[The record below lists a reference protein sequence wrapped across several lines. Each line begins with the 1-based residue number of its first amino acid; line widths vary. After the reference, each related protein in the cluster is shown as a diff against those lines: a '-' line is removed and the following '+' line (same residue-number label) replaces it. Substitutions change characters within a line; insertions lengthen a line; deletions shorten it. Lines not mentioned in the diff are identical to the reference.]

1 MAETVAESGYLSLED
16 DTNFLEIDFE
26 DADGALLDTNELK
39 PTGGEQEPPA
49 VAKDID
55 FHLNEFEVVDDA
67 GEQSGHGNDVALSGD
82 LTTVQLTVP
91 PTETAES
98 EIGYD
103 DDVSLHGDSTGRELA
118 AAAQEQGHDD
128 DAALTDNADEI
139 DYDHGDLEQDP
150 EQENNAAESH
160 AALEASEEQD
170 RVASEVLDQQVL
182 GNTSVHADST
192 VARLEADASTHEP
205 SEIGEQ
211 EFEENDSASHA
222 AYPDDST
229 NAMSG
234 GEVSDVIV
242 TYNGAKYELCAS
254 VHNEDPE
261 TYFFAGSSEMD
272 LPLSDIF
279 GLLRNVIK
287 DEIEPS
293 DGLMI
298 RVPQLK
304 LEFGEVC
311 LPAHGFVPGCGADL
325 GQGSDKEF
333 INKHTFRNILDLF
346 RRLKYNDGE
355 DADQAQLVVQL
366 VAKPDCR
373 ERHAMLIEAA
383 DAGRGWSELFDESDA
398 SVISTGEHS
407 HEGLDEQQVD
417 FDFGDQYG
425 GNADDMQHD
434 AVEIIEEAYFY
445 DDTNDA
451 VDHDTDNMFGQV
463 TEDQGHNAEDEDE
476 LHEEYDL
483 DGELLENDDF
493 DAEEEKVDDTMG
505 DAHVD
510 GAAPQTYF
518 DDGSGST
525 SHDRTGSELFADA
538 SDAGNG
544 DAAGTAGDG
553 GLDSFDDQAAS
564 ALGAS
569 NALESAHQ
577 EPAIQH
583 DAGVETAHDPAAHDD
598 FEDGDGGD
606 FAVNEDSI
614 DIEGFTAFDET
625 ASNEPPTG
633 EQIQVPGS
641 HGTSSTSTVDGDEIT
656 YEDENVAVGDTTN
669 GTLEVGDVTAGNV
682 DEIDW
687 EHDGAEDV
695 AAAEE
700 PTNVS
705 SPSGLSI
712 KRGREADDLGS
723 LDDENAPEDLSPLG

>member
-1 MAETVAESGYLSLED
+1 MAETVADSGHLSLED

-39 PTGGEQEPPA
+39 PTGGEQEPAA
-49 VAKDID
+49 VANDVD
-55 FHLNEFEVVDDA
+55 FHIDEFEVVDDA
-67 GEQSGHGNDVALSGD
+67 GEQSGNGNDVALSGD
-82 LTTVQLTVP
+82 LTSVQLTVP

-103 DDVSLHGDSTGRELA
+103 DDVPLYGDSTGHELE
-118 AAAQEQGHDD
+118 AAAQEQGHDG
-128 DAALTDNADEI
+128 DAGLIDNADEI
-139 DYDHGDLEQDP
+139 DYDDGDLEQDP
-150 EQENNAAESH
+150 EQDNNAAESH

-170 RVASEVLDQQVL
+170 PAASEVLDQQVL
-182 GNTSVHADST
+182 DNTSVQAASSVD
-192 VARLEADASTHEP
+192 RLEADASTHEP
-205 SEIGEQ
+205 SEVAEQ
-211 EFEENDSASHA
+211 EFEEIDSASHA
-222 AYPDDST
+222 AYPEDST
-229 NAMSG
+229 KAAPG

-242 TYNGAKYELCAS
+242 TYNGVKYELCAS
-254 VHNEDPE
+254 VQNEDPE
-261 TYFFAGSSEMD
+261 TYFFAGGSEMD

-293 DGLMI
+293 DDLII

-304 LEFGEVC
+304 LEFGES
-311 LPAHGFVPGCGADL
+311 
-325 GQGSDKEF
+325 SDKEF
-333 INKHTFRNILDLF
+333 LNKHTFRNILDLY

-373 ERHAMLIEAA
+373 ERYGMLIEAA

-398 SVISTGEHS
+398 SVISTGETS

-417 FDFGDQYG
+417 FDFGDQSG
-425 GNADDMQHD
+425 GNGDDMQHD

-463 TEDQGHNAEDEDE
+463 AEDQGHNAEDEDE

-483 DGELLENDDF
+483 DGELLENVDF
-493 DAEEEKVDDTMG
+493 DAEEGKVDDTMG

-510 GAAPQTYF
+510 GAAPHTYF
-518 DDGSGST
+518 DGGRGST
-525 SHDRTGSELFADA
+525 PHDRAGSDPFADA

-544 DAAGTAGDG
+544 DAAGTASDG
-553 GLDSFDDQAAS
+553 GLDSFDNQAAS

-569 NALESAHQ
+569 NALESDPEAHQ
-577 EPAIQH
+577 ESAIQH

-598 FEDGDGGD
+598 DFEDGDGGN

-614 DIEGFTAFDET
+614 EFDET

-633 EQIQVPGS
+633 QQIQIPGS

-656 YEDENVAVGDTTN
+656 YEDENVAVGDTIN
-669 GTLEVGDVTAGNV
+669 RTLEVGDATAGNV

-705 SPSGLSI
+705 SPSVLSI

-723 LDDENAPEDLSPLG
+723 LDDENDAKRRKI